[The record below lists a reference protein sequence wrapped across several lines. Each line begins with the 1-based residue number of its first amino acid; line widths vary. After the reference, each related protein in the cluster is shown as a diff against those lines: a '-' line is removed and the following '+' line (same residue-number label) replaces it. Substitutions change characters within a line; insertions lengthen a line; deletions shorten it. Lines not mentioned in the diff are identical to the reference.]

1 MNELLCFL
9 LALGLLQNFALAYS
23 IPNYFT
29 KAPVTRSQLDVE
41 QVRRELGCRVSKTST
56 IFGPDD
62 ASYVNAT
69 ARWNPIAA
77 PQIQVVIAPG
87 EESDVSIIV
96 KYCNENS
103 IDFLAVNRGH
113 GWSQSLNTF
122 EGIQI
127 SLENLHSI
135 DIQPDGAS
143 AWFGGGVYGGNVTR
157 YLWDRGY
164 VATTGACDCVGM
176 MGPGLGGGHG
186 RHEGL
191 YGLIIDNFIQLNVV
205 LASGESV
212 KVSETSHSDLFWALK
227 GAGHGFGIVTSFEL
241 NIFPRGPDTWHY
253 HNYVWRD
260 DKLEEVFEALNL
272 FHNNGSTP
280 VNMTANFGIFLV
292 NRTITIEEPVIFW
305 TFAYRGS
312 AEEAERHLA
321 PFNAIESAYDESDDG
336 PYPSISA
343 AQQMNEESF
352 FCQKG
357 TTRAIAAVGLQVYN
371 LTSERLIFE
380 GFKERLAA
388 GSELAART
396 TIVHEGYSTAAV
408 QTKNPDD
415 SAYPFRDDHHLMLP
429 MVFVPPGSPTAQ
441 EAGQKWVDEIKEH
454 WVNGQSERPT
464 NVYLNY
470 ANGLEPIEE
479 LYGHEGWRLEK
490 LRLLKAKYDP
500 LNRFRHFNPIA

>member
-9 LALGLLQNFALAYS
+9 LTLGLLQNFALAYD

-29 KAPVTRSQLDVE
+29 KAPITRSQLDVE

-62 ASYVNAT
+62 DSYVNAT

-122 EGIQI
+122 KGIQI

-135 DIQPDGAS
+135 DIQPTGAS

-157 YLWDRGY
+157 YLWDRG
-164 VATTGACDCVGM
+164 
-176 MGPGLGGGHG
+176 
-186 RHEGL
+186 
-191 YGLIIDNFIQLNVV
+191 
-205 LASGESV
+205 
-212 KVSETSHSDLFWALK
+212 
-227 GAGHGFGIVTSFEL
+227 
-241 NIFPRGPDTWHY
+241 
-253 HNYVWRD
+253 
-260 DKLEEVFEALNL
+260 
-272 FHNNGSTP
+272 STP

-292 NRTITIEEPVIFW
+292 NRTISTEEPVIFW

-312 AEEAERHLA
+312 AEEAEQHLA

-357 TTRAIAAVGLQVYN
+357 TTLAIAAVGLQVYN

-380 GFKERLAA
+380 GFKKRLAA

-408 QTKNPDD
+408 QAKNPDE

-429 MVFVPPGSPTAQ
+429 MVFVPPNSPAAQ
-441 EAGQKWVDEIKEH
+441 KAGQEWVDDIKDH
-454 WVNGQSERPT
+454 WVNGQPERPT

-470 ANGLEPIEE
+470 ANGLEPIEQ
-479 LYGHEGWRLEK
+479 LYGHEAWRLER

-500 LNRFRHFNPIA
+500 LNRFRHFNPFS